1 MRKLFITL
9 CFVLACAINIAA
21 QTTKVYGVISS
32 TRKTLTGKVTISVN
46 FGQMKVSDSSKVVD
60 ENDKPLTFE
69 SMLDA
74 MNYMSQ
80 LGWNFESTY
89 FYALGNGSILM
100 TENTWIISK
109 EIPTSEII
117 ENISEPIP
125 ADGK

>member
-60 ENDKPLTFE
+60 ENDKLLTFE

-89 FYALGNGSILM
+89 FYSLGNGSILM

>member
-1 MRKLFITL
+1 
-9 CFVLACAINIAA
+9 
-21 QTTKVYGVISS
+21 
-32 TRKTLTGKVTISVN
+32 
-46 FGQMKVSDSSKVVD
+46 MKVSDSSKVVD

-89 FYALGNGSILM
+89 FYSLGNGSIMM

-125 ADGK
+125 AEGK